1 MIRHMKD
8 FVPQMTL
15 ISVYNGII
23 LPHSDYCSLVWDTCS
38 NYLLEKLK
46 KMQNRAAGVISGKS
60 CEVRCEDILRKLNWQ
75 PLVERRNDNKAVFM
89 YKIKNG
95 EYLANISNIF
105 NVANNQA
112 YSLRSNN
119 TDFAF
124 DKPKTNFLISYSGAK
139 SWNDLPRSLTDSNI
153 YLGQFKALLRDRC
166 I

>member
-23 LPHSDYCSLVWDTCS
+23 LPHSDYCSHVWDTCS

-75 PLVERRNDNKAVFM
+75 PLVERGNDNKAVFM
-89 YKIKNG
+89 YKMKNG

-112 YSLRSNN
+112 YSLRIVITLTMLLINL
-119 TDFAF
+119 
-124 DKPKTNFLISYSGAK
+124 KQIFLK
-139 SWNDLPRSLTDSNI
+139 
-153 YLGQFKALLRDRC
+153 KALVIQVLKRGTIYIHPLKC